1 MNVSIKKQPVLKG
14 GELNYRQAYENLEEK
29 ILSPQAALSKK
40 SKGRRRSEEPC
51 SIRTDFQRDRDRIV
65 HSKAFRRLM
74 HKTQVFLSPEGD
86 HYRTRLTHTLEVA
99 QISRTIARALRLN
112 EDLTE
117 AIALGHDLGHTP
129 FGHIGEEALTECFQ
143 QLQKEKIYPKLPVR
157 FEHNLQSLRVVEV
170 IEHGGNGLNLTWEV
184 KDGIATHTGAQTPQT
199 LEGQIVRISDRIAY
213 INHDI
218 DDALRA
224 DIISF
229 DDIPKS
235 PLAVVGKG
243 KSARINSLVFNLI
256 EASLKSGSITMDPP
270 YVQAMDELRQFLFE
284 KVYVESIAKAED
296 VKAKGAIK
304 KLFFYYLEK
313 PEEMPPEFHTTSQDE
328 LPQRVCD
335 YVAGMTDRYA
345 LSTYESLFLPKP
357 WLV

>member
-1 MNVSIKKQPVLKG
+1 
-14 GELNYRQAYENLEEK
+14 
-29 ILSPQAALSKK
+29 
-40 SKGRRRSEEPC
+40 
-51 SIRTDFQRDRDRIV
+51 
-65 HSKAFRRLM
+65 M

-143 QLQKEKIYPKLPVR
+143 ELQKEKKFPKLLTR
-157 FEHNLQSLRVVEV
+157 FEHNFQSLRVVEV
-170 IEHGGNGLNLTWEV
+170 IERGGSGLNLTWEV
-184 KDGIATHTGAQTPQT
+184 KDGIANHTGMQTPQT

-229 DDIPKS
+229 KDIPQA
-235 PLAVVGKG
+235 PLALVGKG
-243 KSARINSLVFNLI
+243 KSARINSLVSELI
-256 EASLKSGSITMDPP
+256 KASLESDSITMTPP
-270 YVQAMDELRQFLFE
+270 YAQAMNELREFLFE

-296 VKAKGAIK
+296 AKAKGIIK

-313 PEEMPPEFHTTSQDE
+313 PDEMPPEFHPSSQDE

-345 LSTYESLFLPKP
+345 LRVYENLFLPKP
-357 WLV
+357 WMV